1 MNARRSL
8 ALVLSLAL
16 VVAAVPAMA
25 APGEAAP
32 VVSGTPLRSS
42 IDRAVLAAPAGVRAA
57 SGSARAMQAPGAG
70 GGGGGGGHMA
80 MILVG
85 LAVSAGSTYFV
96 MKQLKKTTTPTE
108 PAPTGVRF
116 GVTIRAGR

>member
-16 VVAAVPAMA
+16 VAAALPAMA
-25 APGEAAP
+25 APVGSA
-32 VVSGTPLRSS
+32 TPLRSS
-42 IDRAVLAAPAGVRAA
+42 MDRAVLAAPPGASTA
-57 SGSARAMQAPGAG
+57 SGSARAMQAPGVT

-85 LAVSAGSTYFV
+85 LAVSGASTYFV
-96 MKQLKKTTTPTE
+96 MKQLKKTTIPTE

>member
-16 VVAAVPAMA
+16 VVAALPAM
-25 APGEAAP
+25 AAP

-42 IDRAVLAAPAGVRAA
+42 IDRVVLAAPPGVRAA
-57 SGSARAMQAPGAG
+57 AGSARAMQAPGAG
-70 GGGGGGGHMA
+70 GGGGGGGHVA

-85 LAVSAGSTYFV
+85 LAVSAASTYVV
-96 MKQLKKTTTPTE
+96 MKQLNKTTTPTE
-108 PAPTGVRF
+108 PAPMGMRF
-116 GVTIRAGR
+116 GITVRR

>member
-16 VVAAVPAMA
+16 VAAALPAM
-25 APGEAAP
+25 AAP

-42 IDRAVLAAPAGVRAA
+42 IDRAVLAAPPGVRAA
-57 SGSARAMQAPGAG
+57 SGSALAMQAPGATS
-70 GGGGGGGHMA
+70 GGGGGGHMA
-80 MILVG
+80 MVLVG
-85 LAVSAGSTYFV
+85 LAVSAASTYVV
-96 MKQLKKTTTPTE
+96 MKQLKKTTPTE